1 MAVDSAQEYRRLI
14 GEEEP
19 PNEKKN
25 YVDASNTA
33 FETLEKKIDPEHH
46 KTSE

>member
-19 PNEKKN
+19 PNEKQN
-25 YVDASNTA
+25 FVDASNTA
-33 FETLEKKIDPEHH
+33 FNQLEKKIDSEHH